1 MLIRHCVE
9 ESNVNENGQVLDPM
23 KIRHV
28 TLRAGKLDSLSG
40 LIDPASHLNLDYP
53 DHKVTTCVIT
63 EKFSVGAPI
72 RFTGQGLSF
81 ATVNRSSFTHYGSI
95 DYTQRLAEMI
105 DAVKE
110 KKKENAKHL
119 AAGASAKT
127 RHQDDYQ

>member
-1 MLIRHCVE
+1 LLIRHCVE
-9 ESNVNENGQVLDPM
+9 ESNVDENGQVLDPM

-81 ATVNRSSFTHYGSI
+81 AIVNRSSFTHYGSI
-95 DYTQRLAEMI
+95 DYTQRLSRMI

-110 KKKENAKHL
+110 KKKANAKHL
-119 AAGASAKT
+119 AVGAPAKT
-127 RHQDDYQ
+127 RHQDEYQ

>member
-1 MLIRHCVE
+1 LLIRHCVE
-9 ESNVNENGQVLDPM
+9 ESNVDENGQVLDPM

-72 RFTGQGLSF
+72 RFTGQGFSF
-81 ATVNRSSFTHYGSI
+81 AIVNKSSFTHYGSI
-95 DYTQRLAEMI
+95 DYTQRLAGMI

-119 AAGASAKT
+119 AAGAPAKT